1 VERSVRDH
9 LRGRGF
15 ACEVSPYQW
24 SRGYVARDAE
34 PLIAAVTAA
43 HLAVHG
49 TPPPL
54 PPTPEISMWRDV
66 NMFNE
71 VGIPSICY
79 GPPRQR
85 ERYSDAGNRAMR
97 VDDLVAATQ
106 VYALTALA
114 LCGEA

>member
-1 VERSVRDH
+1 
-9 LRGRGF
+9 
-15 ACEVSPYQW
+15 
-24 SRGYVARDAE
+24 
-34 PLIAAVTAA
+34 
-43 HLAVHG
+43 
-49 TPPPL
+49 
-54 PPTPEISMWRDV
+54 MWRDV

-106 VYALTALA
+106 VYALAALA
-114 LCGEA
+114 LCGEG